1 MILKRG
7 GPHTPNRRWTDED
20 YAMTKMTGGDN
31 HPIRSKVR
39 RNAQIG
45 SPEEK
50 THGEIRKALY
60 ALCERFVVDN
70 EIHCPEAIW
79 QMDHVIGNAYEFIE
93 EMCNIIG
100 YAELN
105 EDIKDADENPY
116 D

>member
-1 MILKRG
+1 
-7 GPHTPNRRWTDED
+7 
-20 YAMTKMTGGDN
+20 MTKMTGGDN

-79 QMDHVIGNAYEFIE
+79 QMDHVIGNAHEFIE

-100 YAELN
+100 YAELK
-105 EDIKDADENPY
+105 EDIEDGEQG
-116 D
+116 